1 MPTIFTHAAIGL
13 SGGRIFSLNKQ
24 SKKFWFFAILLPVL
38 PDADSITFLF
48 NIPYWHDFGH
58 RGFFH
63 SVFFAFLLV
72 VTIMLIFFKEDE
84 IFSKSWFAKLS
95 FFFLITMSHGMLD
108 AFTNGGLGIALL
120 APFDNTRYFF
130 PYRPIPVSP
139 IGLGSF
145 LSAWG
150 AAVLTAE
157 IVCIWIPLILLIFLK
172 KLYMKIRIKYSN

>member
-1 MPTIFTHAAIGL
+1 MP
-13 SGGRIFSLNKQ
+13 
-24 SKKFWFFAILLPVL
+24 KKFWIFALLLPVL

-63 SVFFAFLLV
+63 SIFFAVLLALTV
-72 VTIMLIFFKEDE
+72 MLLFFREDK
-84 IFSKSWFAKLS
+84 IFSKHWIVKFL
-95 FFFLITMSHGMLD
+95 FFSIITSSHGILD

-139 IGLGSF
+139 IGIGSF
-145 LSAWG
+145 LSSWG
-150 AAVLTAE
+150 AAVLFSE
-157 IVCIWIPLILLIFLK
+157 IICIWIPLVLIVYLK
-172 KLYMKIRIKYSN
+172 RLYSRNRLKTSS